1 MSQQEDLKA
10 FLESAGLG
18 EYLDNLIAEDISDLT
33 SLFDLEVDDLKEL
46 GFSIGHRKKLQAAIA
61 SQAQKNTEPVIT
73 TGNDLTALL
82 KKLPQVIA
90 IPLKEYASEDNP
102 GMKLWFACDAIELL
116 IRMIVI
122 TEISDLGAK
131 GGITVSQLKQLSGK
145 IEMPTLGAWMAM
157 AKVLTEESQRSD
169 PLFPEFG
176 EFVNGPLTSLL
187 YGPQNPGTPDTSFL
201 ALRNR
206 LAHGGGLSK
215 REAARLLDIWQRPF
229 ESCLNHLEWIDEVTF
244 EQSSTEGQPS
254 GLVVKRNQQTINL
267 WPLLLFGTPITDST
281 TDQKL
286 APDPITQ
293 IYVRRD
299 IVRLQYTPIGAE
311 GFSQTEL
318 GEEAVDAFKELLGLD
333 KGDPSNVQKFIV
345 QDFSKEI
352 ERDASQMVGRHE
364 EQTLIERAIDE
375 QSEGIVW
382 VTGPAGI
389 GKSYLMARLM
399 RDCKETW
406 TDASKHILPYRF
418 KASDNS
424 RCNRET
430 FATYLIE
437 RVLYEGALTD
447 QEPSDTKGPAIDRL
461 RSCLTK
467 LKPDQRLVIMIDGL
481 DEIHL
486 RDPKF
491 TQDFLTELSYPGIL
505 WVCAGRPEKALEDL
519 FSSLGAT
526 RPFPKGLPPL
536 RTSDIRGMILE
547 KIGPLKKR
555 LVSNDVERKGEV
567 INPFIDLVA
576 KRAEGLPLYVKYVI
590 GDVLANRYRVLDGH
604 ETLPESLHNYHEQL
618 LDGLA
623 IGDLK
628 FILTPLAATLAVAF
642 EPLALHEIQTILAHR
657 HIVPNNDA
665 GRKLVEDGLSA
676 IAPMLRTAPDPEGE
690 DGFALFHLS
699 LRDHILQS
707 ESMSNSV
714 EMAREAFVGLV
725 DSPDQYPSIT
735 NYLYRSGIDH
745 LIDAGNPKKAALKLL
760 QFSWLE
766 NLFTLG
772 KSPADINGYW
782 SKLPITVKQI
792 DACYLNRFRP
802 IPMLTD
808 SPFGSGTEWARA
820 IAKDKYSED
829 YKEISDHL
837 QQFWALKGRL
847 KKLEAE
853 EESQSGAK
861 IEDEVDD
868 VDLSKLFD
876 ELLEDNESEELSEF
890 IEALNTPRTSP
901 NWTFKEYCQT
911 ENKHWEDISDTAHK
925 MGFYPRLWEF
935 FQLAGL
941 THSAIEVA
949 MRMSRVHH
957 VENDPESTE
966 MLLAMARLSASYAQY
981 DDQEA
986 DTEIGQEHLL
996 FNEQKGVRHLP
1007 ASCSVGR
1014 SYRSGLRD
1022 VEQIFRYCLKLGWEQ
1037 LDATSPAMTFLVNNP
1052 AMNLPGIGNLNIGH
1066 GDKTLTDVSDL
1077 LKEVVNRLV
1086 SSRGHNNLQTLHLR
1100 LALAERLAF
1109 EMDLPQAKEILD
1121 AIVDPL
1127 TTQSGMTNQ
1136 YSIRALALTG
1146 DIELELGNMEKAK
1159 SVFQTMMES
1168 IDTKFVNP
1176 SMLNTW
1182 RSQLA
1187 LTELA
1192 LGHYDSAKTLCAE
1205 CLELFDD
1212 TESPHFYSLADD
1224 RTAVIVRA
1232 SLTQIEDLNPINHT
1246 ERKIDLTETLL
1257 SKNLYEASFFRGTSE
1272 LFRGTFPAT
1281 EVLKFRR
1288 TLRRPNNFRENFTF
1302 LLSKLTARQER
1313 VIRMRY
1319 GLGMNST
1326 HSLSQLAS
1334 QFEEPASTI
1343 KEWIEQGLENL
1354 KLAS

>member
-73 TGNDLTALL
+73 PSSDLTALI
-82 KKLPQVIA
+82 KKLPEVIA

-131 GGITVSQLKQLSGK
+131 GGITASQLKQLSGK

-157 AKVLTEESQRSD
+157 AKVLTEGSQSSN
-169 PLFPEFG
+169 PLFPEFR

-229 ESCLNHLEWIDEVTF
+229 ESCLNHLDWIDEVTF
-244 EQSSTEGQPS
+244 EQSPTEGEPS

-286 APDPITQ
+286 AADPITQ

-318 GEEAVDAFKELLGLD
+318 GEDAVDAFKELLGLD
-333 KGDPSNVQKFIV
+333 KRDPSNVQKFKV

-364 EQTLIERAIDE
+364 EQTLIERAIAE
-375 QSEGIVW
+375 QSEGMVW

-399 RDCKETW
+399 RDCAETW
-406 TDASKHILPYRF
+406 TDASKHILAYRF
-418 KASDNS
+418 KASDNN

-437 RVLYEGALTD
+437 RVSYAGALTD

-467 LKPDQRLVIMIDGL
+467 LKPDKRLVIMIDGL

-486 RDPKF
+486 RDPEF

-526 RPFPKGLPPL
+526 RPFPRGLPPL

-555 LVSNDVERKGEV
+555 LISNDVELEGEV
-567 INPFIDLVA
+567 INPFIELVA

-628 FILTPLAATLAVAF
+628 FVLTPLAATLAVAF

-657 HIVPNNDA
+657 NIVPNNDA

-690 DGFALFHLS
+690 EGFALFHLS

-760 QFSWLE
+760 RFSWLE

-772 KSPADINGYW
+772 KSPSDINGYW
-782 SKLPITVKQI
+782 SRLPITVKQI

-802 IPMLTD
+802 IPTLCIG
-808 SPFGSGTEWARA
+808 PFGSGTEWART
-820 IAKDKYSED
+820 ISEYKYGED
-829 YKEISDHL
+829 PNHGFSSL
-837 QQFWALKGRL
+837 RNFWALKGAESSEIDFCEFL
-847 KKLEAE
+847 KA
-853 EESQSGAK
+853 QP
-861 IEDEVDD
+861 EDDD
-868 VDLSKLFD
+868 ETNELI
-876 ELLEDNESEELSEF
+876 ELLNSASSDPTPSSSWQEYCVTESE
-890 IEALNTPRTSP
+890 
-901 NWTFKEYCQT
+901 Y
-911 ENKHWEDISDTAHK
+911 WEDISDTAHK

-966 MLLAMARLSASYAQY
+966 MLLAMARLSASYALF
-981 DDQEA
+981 DDQAA

-1007 ASCSVGR
+1007 ASCSVAR
-1014 SYRSGLRD
+1014 SYKSGLHEVD
-1022 VEQIFRYCLKLGWEQ
+1022 KIFRCCLKLGWEQ
-1037 LDATSPAMTFLVNNP
+1037 LDPTSPAMMNLINNP
-1052 AMNLPGIGNLNIGH
+1052 AMNLPGIGNLNI
-1066 GDKTLTDVSDL
+1066 TLGEENLTNVSDL
-1077 LKEVVNRLV
+1077 LKEVVKRLV
-1086 SSRGHNNLQTLHLR
+1086 SSRGENNLQTLHLR

-1121 AIVDPL
+1121 AIVGPL

-1146 DIELELGNMEKAK
+1146 DVELELGNMEKAK
-1159 SVFQTMMES
+1159 SVFQTMIGS

-1176 SMLNTW
+1176 RMRNTW

-1212 TESPHFYSLADD
+1212 TESPYFYSLADD
-1224 RTAVIVRA
+1224 RTALIVRSTLA
-1232 SLTQIEDLNPINHT
+1232 EIEDLDAIKNT
-1246 ERKIDLTETLL
+1246 AGKIELTETLL
-1257 SKNLYEASFFRGTSE
+1257 SKNLYEASFFKGTSE
-1272 LFRGTFPAT
+1272 LFRGTSPAT
-1281 EVLKFRR
+1281 DILKFRR
-1288 TLRRPNNFRENFTF
+1288 TLRRPNVFRENISL
-1302 LLSKLTARQER
+1302 LLSRLTARQQKVVR
-1313 VIRMRY
+1313 VRY

-1326 HSLSQLAS
+1326 HSLSELAS
-1334 QFEEPASTI
+1334 RFEEPASTI
-1343 KEWIEQGLENL
+1343 KEWLEQGLENL

>member
-73 TGNDLTALL
+73 PSSDLTALL
-82 KKLPQVIA
+82 KKLPEVIA

-116 IRMIVI
+116 IRLIVI

-157 AKVLTEESQRSD
+157 AKVLAEGSQRTN
-169 PLFPEFG
+169 PLFPEFE

-229 ESCLNHLEWIDEVTF
+229 ESCLNHLGWIDEVIF
-244 EQSSTEGQPS
+244 EQSPTEGQPS
-254 GLVVKRNQQTINL
+254 GLVIKRNQQTINL
-267 WPLLLFGTPITDST
+267 WPLLLLSTPITDST

-318 GEEAVDAFKELLGLD
+318 GEDAVDAFKELLGLD
-333 KGDPSNVQKFIV
+333 KRDPSNVQKFTV

-364 EQTLIERAIDE
+364 EQTLIEKAIAE
-375 QSEGIVW
+375 KSEGIVW

-399 RDCKETW
+399 RDCTETW

-437 RVLYEGALTD
+437 RVSCSGALTD
-447 QEPSDTKGPAIDRL
+447 QEPSDIKGPAIDRL

-486 RDPKF
+486 KDPKF
-491 TQDFLTELSYPGIL
+491 TQDFLTELSYSGIL

-519 FSSLGAT
+519 FSSLSAT

-555 LVSNDVERKGEV
+555 LIKNDVEREGEV

-576 KRAEGLPLYVKYVI
+576 TRAEGLPLYVKYVI

-604 ETLPESLHNYHEQL
+604 ETLPKSLHNYHEQL

-657 HIVPNNDA
+657 NIVPNTDT

-782 SKLPITVKQI
+782 SKLPITIKQI
-792 DACYLNRFRP
+792 DACYLNRFKP
-802 IPMLTD
+802 IPTLCIG
-808 SPFGSGTEWARA
+808 PFGSGTEWARA
-820 IAKDKYSED
+820 ISKYKYGED
-829 YKEISDHL
+829 PYQIFRSL
-837 QQFWALKGRL
+837 QNFWALKGVELR
-847 KKLEAE
+847 ERE
-853 EESQSGAK
+853 RERERN
-861 IEDEVDD
+861 
-868 VDLSKLFD
+868 FD
-876 ELLEDNESEELSEF
+876 EFLKAQPEDDETNELIELLNSASSVPTPSDSWEDYCLTESE
-890 IEALNTPRTSP
+890 
-901 NWTFKEYCQT
+901 Y
-911 ENKHWEDISDTAHK
+911 WEDISDTVHK

-966 MLLAMARLSASYAQY
+966 MLLAMARLSASYALF
-981 DDQEA
+981 DDQAA
-986 DTEIGQEHLL
+986 DTEIGEEHLL

-1007 ASCSVGR
+1007 ASCSVAR
-1014 SYRSGLRD
+1014 SYKSGLHEVD
-1022 VEQIFRYCLKLGWEQ
+1022 KIFRCCLKIGWEQ
-1037 LDATSPAMTFLVNNP
+1037 LDPTSSAMMTLINNP
-1052 AMNLPGIGNLNIGH
+1052 AMNLPGIGNLNISFVEEN
-1066 GDKTLTDVSDL
+1066 LTDVSDL

-1086 SSRGHNNLQTLHLR
+1086 SSRGANNLQTLHLR
-1100 LALAERLAF
+1100 LSLAERLAF

-1136 YSIRALALTG
+1136 FSIRALALTG
-1146 DIELELGNMEKAK
+1146 DVELELGNMEKAR
-1159 SVFQTMMES
+1159 SVFQTMIES

-1176 SMLNTW
+1176 RMLNTW
-1182 RSQLA
+1182 RSQLL

-1192 LGHYDSAKTLCAE
+1192 LGHYDSARALCAE

-1212 TESPHFYSLADD
+1212 TESPYFYSLADD
-1224 RTAVIVRA
+1224 RTAIIVRA
-1232 SLTQIEDLNPINHT
+1232 SLAQIEDLNPIKNT
-1246 ERKIDLTETLL
+1246 EEKIDLTETLL
-1257 SKNLYEASFFRGTSE
+1257 SKNLYEALFFRGTGE
-1272 LFRGTFPAT
+1272 LFRGTSPAT
-1281 EVLKFRR
+1281 DILKFRR
-1288 TLRRPNNFRENFTF
+1288 TLRRPNVFRENIT
-1302 LLSKLTARQER
+1302 LLLDNLTLRQAKA
-1313 VIRMRY
+1313 IRMRY
-1319 GLGMNST
+1319 GLGRNPT
-1326 HSLSQLAS
+1326 HSLSELAS
-1334 QFEEPASTI
+1334 RFEEPASTI
-1343 KEWIEQGLENL
+1343 KEWIEQGLTNL